1 MDNKDNKQNKAGE
14 INTTYP
20 MEFPAKKI
28 NEGNHIV
35 ETVVNEVYPPKSASD
50 VQLSK

>member
-1 MDNKDNKQNKAGE
+1 MVNKDKKQDKIGE

-28 NEGNHIV
+28 NEGNHIA
-35 ETVVNEVYPPKSASD
+35 ETVVNVIKPPIPTND
-50 VQLSK
+50 VQPSK